1 MSSRSRIKTNI
12 KAIIITFRYVG
23 DHRLCCFFQWVNNC
37 VVLNEQ
43 PVLFQCG
50 SLMQNKFLR
59 AFMWLF
65 GLSAMS
71 GNLFVIFWRLRAKP
85 DSKIQLNQAIFAGN
99 LAVSDLFMAIYMLLL
114 ATADVYYGDEFYK
127 FSDDWRLSISCRIA
141 NGLVLLSSET
151 SLFLLMLIT
160 LDRFLGLVFPFSTH
174 QFTKFSTIIAVVA
187 VWCITLPM
195 SILASTFADP
205 ESNVYELSDVCI
217 GLPLTMRPASY
228 EIKSD
233 NVGDDTTDVV
243 FEIPSSEGSKKSRYF
258 SLVIFLG
265 INFFLTI
272 LIIVFYVT
280 IYVSVIKSR
289 REAQESPRIKE
300 ELVIASRMTALVMTN
315 CMCWLPVIIL
325 GILSQSEY
333 ILVSLDVYVWA
344 VVFILPI
351 NASINPYLY
360 TIIFR

>member
-1 MSSRSRIKTNI
+1 
-12 KAIIITFRYVG
+12 
-23 DHRLCCFFQWVNNC
+23 
-37 VVLNEQ
+37 
-43 PVLFQCG
+43 
-50 SLMQNKFLR
+50 
-59 AFMWLF
+59 MWLF
-65 GLSAMS
+65 GVSALS
-71 GNLFVIFWRLRAKP
+71 GNLMVIVWRLRAKTES
-85 DSKIQLNQAIFAGN
+85 DIQMNQAIFAVN
-99 LAVSDLFMAIYMLLL
+99 LAVSDLVMGIYMLLL

-127 FSDDWRLSISCRIA
+127 FSDDWRLSIPCRIA
-141 NGLVLLSSET
+141 NGLILLSSET
-151 SLFLLMLIT
+151 SLLLLMLIT
-160 LDRFLGLVFPFSTH
+160 LDRFLGLVFPFSTY

-187 VWCITLPM
+187 VWCITVPM
-195 SILASTFADP
+195 SILASIFADS
-205 ESNVYELSDVCI
+205 ESDFYELSDVCI
-217 GLPLTMRPASY
+217 GLPLTMRPDSY

-233 NVGDDTTDVV
+233 KVDGDTTEVV
-243 FEIPSSEGSKKSRYF
+243 FEIPTPEGSKNSWYF

-272 LIIVFYVT
+272 LIIMFYVI

-289 REAQESPRIKE
+289 REAQKSPRIKE
-300 ELVIASRMTALVMTN
+300 ELLIASRMTALVMTN

-333 ILVSLDVYVWA
+333 ISVSLDVYVWV